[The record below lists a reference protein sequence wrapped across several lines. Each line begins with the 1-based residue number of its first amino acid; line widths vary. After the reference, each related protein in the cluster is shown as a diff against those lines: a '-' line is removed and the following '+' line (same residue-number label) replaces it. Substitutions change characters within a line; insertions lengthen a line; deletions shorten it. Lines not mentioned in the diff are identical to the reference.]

1 LCYTKKREVNKIYL
15 NRKENGLL
23 TEPTRFEKL
32 ALLIDGI
39 HKSIHK
45 MKVEA
50 APTLGVKAVHVFWVY
65 ELMIHPEGLTAAE
78 LATKSMIDRS
88 LVSREIEA
96 LKKSGFVESDAGSGK
111 RNYNARIFLTKS
123 GLKLA
128 ERIVGYAK
136 YVQSTVDLGISEQE
150 LESFYSTLTKL
161 CDNFTALSRE
171 FIVNDKLFK
180 GEKQ

>member
-1 LCYTKKREVNKIYL
+1 M
-15 NRKENGLL
+15 

-45 MKVEA
+45 MKIEA

-78 LATKSMIDRS
+78 LAAKSMIDRS
-88 LVSREIEA
+88 LVSREIEE
-96 LKKSGFVESDAGSGK
+96 LKKGGYIVAERGGGK
-111 RNYNARIFLTKS
+111 RNYNVRFTLTEK
-123 GLKLA
+123 GGELA
-128 ERIVGYAK
+128 ERIVGYVK
-136 YVQSTVDLGISEQE
+136 YVQQTVDNGISEKE
-150 LESFYSTLTKL
+150 LESFYATLTKL

-171 FIVNDKLFK
+171 FSV
-180 GEKQ
+180 